1 MVHQLKMKNALT
13 IFLALTGL
21 WLTTSAQTWS
31 DRYPQRSRYGSPNN
45 RLSGTW
51 RLNAGRSDDPRVAAE
66 RATRNLDVN
75 DRQRA
80 QENLL
85 RRLGAPE
92 MLAID
97 RRWRTITMASSQAPQ
112 VTFEANGA
120 ETVETTRSGR
130 ERRTRVTLIGDRL
143 SVRSL
148 GDRGSDYE
156 AVFEPLEGGRRL
168 RVTRSLYT
176 ERLGQ
181 EVVARSVYDRVSDV
195 AQLDLDRD
203 APDRNSSYRDSSYR
217 DSPSTLPAR
226 GDFFVP
232 DGVLLSAR
240 LNQPLSTKNTREGE
254 RFTLNVIEPGQY
266 RGAVIEGVVT
276 RSDRSG
282 RVSGRADMTLDFERI
297 RTRDGR
303 TYKFAGIIDNV
314 TLPNGEKVRVDREG
328 NVEEDKS
335 QTSRT
340 VTRSAVGGAIG
351 AIIGAIAGGGKGAA
365 IGAGVGAGAG
375 AGSVFIQGRDDLEL
389 PSGAEIAIRASAP
402 R

>member
-1 MVHQLKMKNALT
+1 MIHHLKNALT

-21 WLTTSAQTWS
+21 WLTTSAQTRS
-31 DRYPQRSRYGSPNN
+31 DRYSQGSSRSGYSNN

-51 RLNAGRSDDPRVAAE
+51 RLNSGRSDNPRVAAE

-112 VTFEANGA
+112 VTFEANGV
-120 ETVETTRSGR
+120 ETVETTRNGR
-130 ERRTRVTLIGDRL
+130 ERRTRVTLSGDRL

-156 AVFEPLEGGRRL
+156 AVFEPLDGGRRL

-181 EVVARSVYDRVSDV
+181 VVVARSVYDRVSEV

-203 APDRNSSYRDSSYR
+203 PPRRDSSY
-217 DSPSTLPAR
+217 DSPGR
-226 GDFFVP
+226 GGFIVP

-240 LNQPLSTKNTREGE
+240 LNQPLSTKNTREGD

-266 RGAVIEGVVT
+266 RGAVIEGVVA

-303 TYKFAGIIDNV
+303 TYKFAGTIDNV
-314 TLPNGEKVRVDREG
+314 SLPSGERVRVDREG

-340 VTRSAVGGAIG
+340 VTRSAIGGAIG
-351 AIIGAIAGGGKGAA
+351 AVIGAIAGGGKGAA
-365 IGAGVGAGAG
+365 IGAAVGVGAG
-375 AGSVFIQGRDDLEL
+375 AGSVFIEGRDDLEL
-389 PSGAEIAIRASAP
+389 PSGSEIAVRASAP

>member
-1 MVHQLKMKNALT
+1 MIHHLKNALT

-21 WLTTSAQTWS
+21 WLTTSAQTRS
-31 DRYPQRSRYGSPNN
+31 DRYSQGSSRSGYSNN

-51 RLNAGRSDDPRVAAE
+51 RLNSGRSDNPRVAAE

-112 VTFEANGA
+112 VTFEANGV
-120 ETVETTRSGR
+120 ETVETTRNGR
-130 ERRTRVTLIGDRL
+130 ERRTRVTLSGDRL

-156 AVFEPLEGGRRL
+156 AVFEPLDGGRRL

-181 EVVARSVYDRVSDV
+181 VVVARSVYDRVSEV

-203 APDRNSSYRDSSYR
+203 PPRRDSSY
-217 DSPSTLPAR
+217 DSPGR
-226 GDFFVP
+226 GGFIVP

-240 LNQPLSTKNTREGE
+240 LNQPLSTKNTREGD
-254 RFTLNVIEPGQY
+254 RFTLNVIERGQY
-266 RGAVIEGVVT
+266 RGAVIEGVVA

-303 TYKFAGIIDNV
+303 TYKFAGTIDNV
-314 TLPNGEKVRVDREG
+314 SLPSGERVRVDREG

-340 VTRSAVGGAIG
+340 VTRSAIGGAIG
-351 AIIGAIAGGGKGAA
+351 AVIGAIAGGGKGAA
-365 IGAGVGAGAG
+365 IGAAVGVGAG
-375 AGSVFIQGRDDLEL
+375 AGSVFIEGRDDLEL
-389 PSGAEIAIRASAP
+389 PSGSEIAVRASAP

>member
-1 MVHQLKMKNALT
+1 M
-13 IFLALTGL
+13 
-21 WLTTSAQTWS
+21 TSAQTRS
-31 DRYPQRSRYGSPNN
+31 DRYSQGSRYGYSNN

-80 QENLL
+80 RENLL

-97 RRWRTITMASSQAPQ
+97 RRRRTITMASSQAPQ
-112 VTFEANGA
+112 VTFEANGV
-120 ETVETTRSGR
+120 ETVETTRNGR

-156 AVFEPLEGGRRL
+156 AAFEPLDGGRRM

-181 EVVARSVYDRVSDV
+181 VVVARSVYDRVSDV

-203 APDRNSSYRDSSYR
+203 RPDRDRPDRDSSY
-217 DSPSTLPAR
+217 TLPAR
-226 GDFFVP
+226 SDFFVP

-240 LNQPLSTKNTREGE
+240 LNQPLSTKNTREGD

-266 RGAVIEGVVT
+266 RGAVIEGVVA

-282 RVSGRADMTLDFERI
+282 RVSGRADITLDFERI

-303 TYKFAGIIDNV
+303 TYNFAGTIDNV
-314 TLPNGEKVRVDREG
+314 SLPSGERVRVDREG

-340 VTRSAVGGAIG
+340 VTRSAIGGAIG
-351 AIIGAIAGGGKGAA
+351 AVIGAIAGGGKGAA
-365 IGAGVGAGAG
+365 IGGVVGAGAG
-375 AGSVFIQGRDDLEL
+375 AGSVFIEGRDDLEL

>member
-1 MVHQLKMKNALT
+1 MIHHLKNALT

-21 WLTTSAQTWS
+21 WLTTSAQTRS
-31 DRYPQRSRYGSPNN
+31 DRYSQGSSRYGYSNN

-51 RLNAGRSDDPRVAAE
+51 RLNSGRSDDPRRAAE

-112 VTFEANGA
+112 VTFEANGV
-120 ETVETTRSGR
+120 ETVETTRNGR
-130 ERRTRVTLIGDRL
+130 ERRTRVTLTGDRL

-156 AVFEPLEGGRRL
+156 AIFEPLDGGRRL

-181 EVVARSVYDRVSDV
+181 EVVARSVYDRVSEV

-203 APDRNSSYRDSSYR
+203 PPGRGSSYDPPGRGSSYG
-217 DSPSTLPAR
+217 SPGR
-226 GDFFVP
+226 GDFIVP

-240 LNQPLSTKNTREGE
+240 LNQPLSTKNTREGD

-303 TYKFAGIIDNV
+303 TYKFAGTIDNV
-314 TLPNGEKVRVDREG
+314 SLPSGERVRVDREG

-340 VTRSAVGGAIG
+340 VTRSAIGGAIG
-351 AIIGAIAGGGKGAA
+351 AVIGAIAGGGKGAA
-365 IGAGVGAGAG
+365 IGAAVGVGAG
-375 AGSVFIQGRDDLEL
+375 AGSVFIEGRDDLEL

>member
-1 MVHQLKMKNALT
+1 MIHHLKNALT

-21 WLTTSAQTWS
+21 WLTTSAQTRS
-31 DRYPQRSRYGSPNN
+31 DRYSQGSRYGYSNN

-51 RLNAGRSDDPRVAAE
+51 RLNAGRSDDPRMAAE

-97 RRWRTITMASSQAPQ
+97 RLWRTITMASSQAPQ
-112 VTFEANGA
+112 VTFEANGV
-120 ETVETTRSGR
+120 ETVETTRNGR
-130 ERRTRVTLIGDRL
+130 ERRTRVTLSGDRL

-156 AVFEPLEGGRRL
+156 AVFEPLDGGRRL

-181 EVVARSVYDRVSDV
+181 VVVARSVYDRVSEV

-203 APDRNSSYRDSSYR
+203 RPDRDRPDRDRPDRDSSYA
-217 DSPSTLPAR
+217 LPAR
-226 GDFFVP
+226 SDFIVP

-240 LNQPLSTKNTREGE
+240 LNQPLSTKNTREGD
-254 RFTLNVIEPGQY
+254 RFTLNVVEPAQY
-266 RGAVIEGVVT
+266 RGAVIEGVVA
-276 RSDRSG
+276 RSERSG
-282 RVSGRADMTLDFERI
+282 RVSGRADMTLDFKRI

-303 TYKFAGIIDNV
+303 TYNFAGTIDNV
-314 TLPNGEKVRVDREG
+314 SLPSGERVRVDREG

-340 VTRSAVGGAIG
+340 VTRSAIGGAIG
-351 AIIGAIAGGGKGAA
+351 AVIGAIAGGGKGAA
-365 IGAGVGAGAG
+365 IGAAVGVGAG
-375 AGSVFIQGRDDLEL
+375 AGSVFIEGRDDLEL
-389 PSGAEIAIRASAP
+389 PSGSEIAVRASAP

>member
-1 MVHQLKMKNALT
+1 MIHHMKNALT

-21 WLTTSAQTWS
+21 WLTTSAQTRS
-31 DRYPQRSRYGSPNN
+31 DQYSQGSPRYGYSNN

-51 RLNAGRSDDPRVAAE
+51 RLNAGRSDDPRAAAE

-85 RRLGAPE
+85 RRLDAPD

-97 RRWRTITMASSQAPQ
+97 RRWRTVTMASTRAPQ
-112 VTFEANGA
+112 VKFEANGI
-120 ETVETTRSGR
+120 ETVETTRNGR
-130 ERRTRVTLIGDRL
+130 ERRTRVTLTGDRL

-156 AVFEPLEGGRRL
+156 AVFEPLDGGRRL

-176 ERLGQ
+176 ERIGQ
-181 EVVARSVYDRVSDV
+181 VVVARSVYDRVSDV
-195 AQLDLDRD
+195 AQLDLYRD
-203 APDRNSSYRDSSYR
+203 QPDRNLSYDS
-217 DSPSTLPAR
+217 PAR
-226 GDFFVP
+226 GDFIVP
-232 DGVLLSAR
+232 DGVMLSAR

-254 RFTLNVIEPGQY
+254 RFTLNVFEPGQY
-266 RGAVIEGVVT
+266 RGAVIEGVVA
-276 RSDRSG
+276 RSNRSG
-282 RVSGRADMTLDFERI
+282 RVSGRADMTLDFDRI

-303 TYKFAGIIDNV
+303 TYNFAGTIENV
-314 TLPNGEKVRVDREG
+314 LLPGGERVRVDREG
-328 NVEEDKS
+328 NVKEDDS

-351 AIIGAIAGGGKGAA
+351 ALIGAIAGGGKGAA
-365 IGAGVGAGAG
+365 IGAAVGVGAG
-375 AGSVFIQGRDDLEL
+375 AGSVFIEGRDDLEL
-389 PSGAEIAIRASAP
+389 PSGAEIAVRASAA
-402 R
+402 RY

>member
-1 MVHQLKMKNALT
+1 MIHHLKNALT

-21 WLTTSAQTWS
+21 WLTTSAQTRS
-31 DRYPQRSRYGSPNN
+31 DRYSQGSSRSGYSNN

-51 RLNAGRSDDPRVAAE
+51 RLNSGRSDDPRVAAE

-97 RRWRTITMASSQAPQ
+97 RRWRTITMASAQAPQ
-112 VTFEANGA
+112 VTFEANGV
-120 ETVETTRSGR
+120 ETVETTRNGR
-130 ERRTRVTLIGDRL
+130 ERRTRVTLSGDRL

-156 AVFEPLEGGRRL
+156 AVFEPLDGGRRL

-181 EVVARSVYDRVSDV
+181 VVVARSVYDRVSEV

-203 APDRNSSYRDSSYR
+203 PPRRDSSY
-217 DSPSTLPAR
+217 DSPGR
-226 GDFFVP
+226 GGFIVP

-240 LNQPLSTKNTREGE
+240 LNQPLSTKNTREGD

-266 RGAVIEGVVT
+266 RGAVIEGVVA

-303 TYKFAGIIDNV
+303 TYKFAGTIDNV
-314 TLPNGEKVRVDREG
+314 SLPSGERVRVDREG

-340 VTRSAVGGAIG
+340 VTRSA
-351 AIIGAIAGGGKGAA
+351 IIGAIAGGGKGAA
-365 IGAGVGAGAG
+365 IGAAVGVGAG
-375 AGSVFIQGRDDLEL
+375 AGSVFIEGRDDLEL
-389 PSGAEIAIRASAP
+389 PSGSEIAVRASAP

>member
-1 MVHQLKMKNALT
+1 MVHQLRNTL
-13 IFLALTGL
+13 IILLAFIGL
-21 WLTTSAQTWS
+21 WLTTSTLAQS
-31 DRYPQRSRYGSPNN
+31 DRYSQGSRYGYSNN

-51 RLNAGRSDDPRVAAE
+51 RLNPGRSDDPRVAAE

-85 RRLGAPE
+85 RRLGAPGT
-92 MLAID
+92 LAID
-97 RRWRTITMASSQAPQ
+97 RRGRTITVASSQARR
-112 VTFEANGA
+112 VTFEANGV
-120 ETVETTRSGR
+120 ETVETTRNGR

-156 AVFEPLEGGRRL
+156 AVFELLDRGRRL

-181 EVVARSVYDRVSDV
+181 VVMARSVYDRVSEV
-195 AQLDLDRD
+195 AQLNLDRD
-203 APDRNSSYRDSSYR
+203 LPDRNLSYVSLD
-217 DSPSTLPAR
+217 R
-226 GDFFVP
+226 GDFVVP
-232 DGVLLSAR
+232 DGVLMSAR
-240 LNQPLSTKNTREGE
+240 LSQPLSTKYTREGE
-254 RFTLNVIEPGQY
+254 RFTMNVIEPAQY
-266 RGAVIEGVVT
+266 RGAVIEGAVT

-297 RTRDGR
+297 RTRDSR
-303 TYKFAGIIDNV
+303 THDFAGTIENV
-314 TLPNGEKVRVDREG
+314 FLPNGDRVRVGHEG
-328 NVEEDKS
+328 NVREDDS

-340 VTRSAVGGAIG
+340 VTRSAVGGAIS
-351 AIIGAIAGGGKGAA
+351 ALIGAIAGESKGAA
-365 IGAGVGAGAG
+365 IGAFVGAGAG
-375 AGSVFIQGRDDLEL
+375 AGSVFVEGRNDLDL

>member
-1 MVHQLKMKNALT
+1 MIHYLKNALT
-13 IFLALTGL
+13 IFFALTGL
-21 WLTTSAQTWS
+21 WLTTSAQTRS
-31 DRYPQRSRYGSPNN
+31 DRFSQGSSRYGYSNN

-51 RLNAGRSDDPRVAAE
+51 RLNPGRSDNPSVAAE
-66 RATRNLDVN
+66 RATRNLDAN

-80 QENLL
+80 QDNLL
-85 RRLGAPE
+85 RRLGAPGT
-92 MLAID
+92 LAID
-97 RRWRTITMASSQAPQ
+97 RRGRTITMASSQAPQ
-112 VTFEANGA
+112 VTFEANGV
-120 ETVETTRSGR
+120 ETVETTRNGR
-130 ERRTRVTLIGDRL
+130 ERRTRVTLTGDRL

-156 AVFEPLEGGRRL
+156 AVFEPMDGGRRL

-181 EVVARSVYDRVSDV
+181 VVVARSVYDRVSEV

-203 APDRNSSYRDSSYR
+203 TPGRDSSYG
-217 DSPSTLPAR
+217 SPGR
-226 GDFFVP
+226 GDFIVP
-232 DGVLLSAR
+232 DGVLLNAR
-240 LNQPLSTKNTREGE
+240 LNQPLSTKNTREGD

-266 RGAVIEGVVT
+266 RGAVIEGVVA

-297 RTRDGR
+297 RMRDGR
-303 TYKFAGIIDNV
+303 AYNFAGTIDDV
-314 TLPNGEKVRVDREG
+314 SLPSGEKVRVDREG
-328 NVEEDKS
+328 NVKEDDS

-365 IGAGVGAGAG
+365 IGAAVGVGAG
-375 AGSVFIQGRDDLEL
+375 AGSVFIEGRDDLEL
-389 PSGAEIAIRASAP
+389 PSGAEIAIRTSAP

>member
-1 MVHQLKMKNALT
+1 MNNHLKNALT

-31 DRYPQRSRYGSPNN
+31 DRYPQGSRYGYSNS

-51 RLNAGRSDDPRVAAE
+51 RLNAGRSDEPRVAAE

-112 VTFEANGA
+112 VTFEANGV
-120 ETVETTRSGR
+120 ETVETTRYGR
-130 ERRTRVTLIGDRL
+130 ERRTRVTLTGERL

-156 AVFEPLEGGRRL
+156 AVFEPMEGGRRL

-181 EVVARSVYDRVSDV
+181 VVVARSVYDRVSEV
-195 AQLDLDRD
+195 AQLNLYRD
-203 APDRNSSYRDSSYR
+203 QPDRSLSYDS
-217 DSPSTLPAR
+217 PAR
-226 GDFFVP
+226 GDFIVP
-232 DGVLLSAR
+232 DGVMLSAR
-240 LNQPLSTKNTREGE
+240 LNQPLSTKYTREGE
-254 RFTLNVIEPGQY
+254 RFTLNVVEPGQY
-266 RGAVIEGVVT
+266 RGAVIEGVVA
-276 RSDRSG
+276 RSNRSG

-303 TYKFAGIIDNV
+303 TYNFAGTLENV
-314 TLPNGEKVRVDREG
+314 LLPSGERVRVDREG
-328 NVEEDKS
+328 NVKEDDS

-351 AIIGAIAGGGKGAA
+351 ALIGAIAGGGKGAA
-365 IGAGVGAGAG
+365 IGAAVGVGAG
-375 AGSVFIQGRDDLEL
+375 AGSVFIEGRDDLEL
-389 PSGAEIAIRASAP
+389 PSGAEIAIRSSAA
-402 R
+402 RY

>member
-1 MVHQLKMKNALT
+1 MIHYLKNALT

-21 WLTTSAQTWS
+21 WLTTPAQTRS
-31 DRYPQRSRYGSPNN
+31 DRFSQGSSRYGYSSN

-51 RLNAGRSDDPRVAAE
+51 RLNSGRSDNPRVAAE

-92 MLAID
+92 TLAID
-97 RRWRTITMASSQAPQ
+97 RRGRTITMASSQAPQ
-112 VTFEANGA
+112 VTFEANGI
-120 ETVETTRSGR
+120 ETVETTRNGR
-130 ERRTRVTLIGDRL
+130 ERRTRVTLDGDRL

-156 AVFEPLEGGRRL
+156 AVFEPLDGGRRL

-176 ERLGQ
+176 ERVGQ
-181 EVVARSVYDRVSDV
+181 MVVARSVYERVSEV

-203 APDRNSSYRDSSYR
+203 TPGRNSSYG
-217 DSPSTLPAR
+217 SPGR
-226 GDFFVP
+226 GDFIMP

-240 LNQPLSTKNTREGE
+240 LNQPLSTKNTREGD

-266 RGAVIEGVVT
+266 RGAVIEGVVA

-303 TYKFAGIIDNV
+303 AYNFAGTIEDV
-314 TLPNGEKVRVDREG
+314 SLPSGEKVRVDREG
-328 NVEEDKS
+328 NVKEDDS

-365 IGAGVGAGAG
+365 IGAAVGVGAG
-375 AGSVFIQGRDDLEL
+375 AGSVFIEGRDDLEL
-389 PSGAEIAIRASAP
+389 PSGAEIAIRTSAP

>member
-1 MVHQLKMKNALT
+1 MIHHLKNALT

-21 WLTTSAQTWS
+21 WLTTSAQTRS
-31 DRYPQRSRYGSPNN
+31 DPYSQGSRYGYSNN

-51 RLNAGRSDDPRVAAE
+51 RLNPGRSDDPRVAAE

-85 RRLGAPE
+85 RRLGAPG

-97 RRWRTITMASSQAPQ
+97 RRGRTITMASSQAPQ
-112 VTFEANGA
+112 VTFEANGT
-120 ETVETTRSGR
+120 ETVETTRNGR

-156 AVFEPLEGGRRL
+156 AVFELLDRGRRL

-181 EVVARSVYDRVSDV
+181 VVVARSVYERVSEV

-203 APDRNSSYRDSSYR
+203 QPRRDSSY
-217 DSPSTLPAR
+217 DSPGR
-226 GDFFVP
+226 GGFIVP

-240 LNQPLSTKNTREGE
+240 LNQPLSTKNTREGD

-266 RGAVIEGVVT
+266 RGAVIEGVVA

-303 TYKFAGIIDNV
+303 TYNFAGTIDNV
-314 TLPNGEKVRVDREG
+314 SLPSGEKVRVDREG

-340 VTRSAVGGAIG
+340 VTRSAIGGAIG
-351 AIIGAIAGGGKGAA
+351 AVIGALAGGGKGAA

-402 R
+402 RY

>member
-1 MVHQLKMKNALT
+1 MIHHLKNALT

-21 WLTTSAQTWS
+21 WLTTSAQTRS
-31 DRYPQRSRYGSPNN
+31 DRYSQGSSRSGYSNN

-51 RLNAGRSDDPRVAAE
+51 RLNSGRSDNPRVAAE

-112 VTFEANGA
+112 VTFVEANGV
-120 ETVETTRSGR
+120 ETVETTRNGR
-130 ERRTRVTLIGDRL
+130 ERRTRVTLSGDRL

-156 AVFEPLEGGRRL
+156 AVFEPLDGGRRL

-181 EVVARSVYDRVSDV
+181 VVVARSVYDRVSEV

-203 APDRNSSYRDSSYR
+203 PPRRDSSY
-217 DSPSTLPAR
+217 DSPGR
-226 GDFFVP
+226 GGFIVP

-240 LNQPLSTKNTREGE
+240 LNQPLSTKNTREGD
-254 RFTLNVIEPGQY
+254 RFTLNVIERGQY
-266 RGAVIEGVVT
+266 RGAVIEGVVA

-303 TYKFAGIIDNV
+303 TYKFAGTIDNV
-314 TLPNGEKVRVDREG
+314 SLPSGERVRVDREG

-340 VTRSAVGGAIG
+340 VTRSAIGGAIG
-351 AIIGAIAGGGKGAA
+351 AVIGAIAGGGKGAA
-365 IGAGVGAGAG
+365 IGAAVGVGAG
-375 AGSVFIQGRDDLEL
+375 AGSVFIEGRDDLEL
-389 PSGAEIAIRASAP
+389 PSGSEIAVRASAP

>member
-1 MVHQLKMKNALT
+1 MIHHLKNALT

-21 WLTTSAQTWS
+21 WLTTSAQTRS
-31 DRYPQRSRYGSPNN
+31 DRYSQGSRYGYSNN

-51 RLNAGRSDDPRVAAE
+51 RLNAGRSDDPRMAAE

-112 VTFEANGA
+112 VTFEANGV
-120 ETVETTRSGR
+120 ETVETTRNGR
-130 ERRTRVTLIGDRL
+130 ERRTRVTLSGDRL

-156 AVFEPLEGGRRL
+156 AVFEPLDGGRRL

-181 EVVARSVYDRVSDV
+181 VVVARSVYDRASEV

-203 APDRNSSYRDSSYR
+203 PPRRDSSY
-217 DSPSTLPAR
+217 DSPGR
-226 GDFFVP
+226 GGFIVP

-240 LNQPLSTKNTREGE
+240 LNQPLSTKNTREGD

-266 RGAVIEGVVT
+266 RGAVIEGVVA

-303 TYKFAGIIDNV
+303 TYKFAGTIDNV
-314 TLPNGEKVRVDREG
+314 SLPSGERVRVDREG

-340 VTRSAVGGAIG
+340 VTRGAIGGAIG
-351 AIIGAIAGGGKGAA
+351 AVIGAIAGGGKGAA
-365 IGAGVGAGAG
+365 IGAAVGVGAG
-375 AGSVFIQGRDDLEL
+375 AGSVFIEGRDDLEL
-389 PSGAEIAIRASAP
+389 PSGSEIAVRASAP

>member
-1 MVHQLKMKNALT
+1 MTHHLKNALT
-13 IFLALTGL
+13 IFLALAGL
-21 WLTTSAQTWS
+21 WLTASAQTQS
-31 DRYPQRSRYGSPNN
+31 DRYSQGSSKYGYSNS

-51 RLNAGRSDDPRVAAE
+51 RLNAGRSDDPNTAAE
-66 RATRNLDVN
+66 RATRNLAVD

-80 QENLL
+80 RENLL

-97 RRWRTITMASSQAPQ
+97 RRGRAITMASSQGPQ
-112 VTFEANGA
+112 VTFEANGV
-120 ETVETTRSGR
+120 ETVETTRNGR
-130 ERRTRVTLIGDRL
+130 ERRTRVTLIGERL

-156 AVFEPLEGGRRL
+156 AVFEALDGGRRL

-176 ERLGQ
+176 ERVGQ
-181 EVVARSVYDRVSDV
+181 VVVARSVYDRVSEV
-195 AQLDLDRD
+195 AQLNLDRD
-203 APDRNSSYRDSSYR
+203 PPGRGPSYG
-217 DSPSTLPAR
+217 SPGR
-226 GDFFVP
+226 GDFIVP
-232 DGVLLSAR
+232 DGALLNAR
-240 LNQPLSTKNTREGE
+240 LNQPLSTKNTREGD

-266 RGAVIEGVVT
+266 RGAVIEGVVA

-297 RTRDGR
+297 RARDGR
-303 TYKFAGIIDNV
+303 TYNFAGTIETV
-314 TLPNGEKVRVDREG
+314 LLPNGERVRVDREG
-328 NVEEDKS
+328 NVKEDDS

-351 AIIGAIAGGGKGAA
+351 ALIGAIAGGGKGAA
-365 IGAGVGAGAG
+365 IGAAVGVGAG
-375 AGSVFIQGRDDLEL
+375 AGSVFIEGRDDLEL
-389 PSGAEIAIRASAP
+389 PSGAEIAVRASAP